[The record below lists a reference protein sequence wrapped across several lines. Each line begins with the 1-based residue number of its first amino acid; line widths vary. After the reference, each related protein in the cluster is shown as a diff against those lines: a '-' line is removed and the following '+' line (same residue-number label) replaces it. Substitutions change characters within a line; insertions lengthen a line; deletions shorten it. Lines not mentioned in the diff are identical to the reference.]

1 MTPCTALA
9 TKDFYSCDTE
19 AGQVYVGAYSMF
31 FFMILKLA
39 EVRDCN
45 DSMRRVV
52 VILLFAAS
60 RDLLPNRL
68 PCTLTLISCH
78 VQ

>member
-1 MTPCTALA
+1 M
-9 TKDFYSCDTE
+9 
-19 AGQVYVGAYSMF
+19 YSMF

-52 VILLFAAS
+52 VILLVTYIHEIHCFYVTEIHSDRFISENTIVQQTALCDQKYAA
-60 RDLLPNRL
+60 
-68 PCTLTLISCH
+68 H
-78 VQ
+78 